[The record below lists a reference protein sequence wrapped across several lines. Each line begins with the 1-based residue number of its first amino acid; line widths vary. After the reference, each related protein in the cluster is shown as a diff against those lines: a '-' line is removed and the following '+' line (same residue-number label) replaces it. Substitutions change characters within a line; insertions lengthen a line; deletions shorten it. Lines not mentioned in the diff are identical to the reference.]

1 MDQQTALDKIKE
13 IYDDGVAEINGREYK
28 FTKSTHK
35 KRRSVFAFLSRIRG
49 MAEIGDYSFLDWD
62 DFDRVEKTICDMILF
77 DNMQLSKLQMHWEQ
91 YPEDYLILITTAMAV
106 ISYPLTRA
114 VS

>member
-1 MDQQTALDKIKE
+1 MDQQSVLDKIKE

-35 KRRSVFAFLSRIRG
+35 KRRKIFAFSSRVGG
-49 MAEIGDYSFLDWD
+49 MAEVGDFSFLDWD
-62 DFDRVEKTICDMILF
+62 EFDTIEKVICDMILF
-77 DNMQLSKLQMHWEQ
+77 DNMQLSKLSMHWEQ
-91 YPEDYLILITTAMAV
+91 YPEDYLMLITTAMAV

-114 VS
+114 AR